1 PGRGRLAWILTFR
14 FGIVPVVRFRD
25 VDLYYEVRGDGP
37 PLLLIPGLGSDVRV
51 FRAVIDRLAR
61 RCRVVAFDPRGA
73 GPSGKPDI
81 PYSIEMMADDA
92 ASLLQAVELPSTLV
106 LSFIRVEELVTIG
119 GGLFRLFVR
128 NRTRRM

>member
-1 PGRGRLAWILTFR
+1 VPIVRL
-14 FGIVPVVRFRD
+14 RD

-51 FRAVIDRLAR
+51 FRAVIDGLAR

-73 GPSGKPDI
+73 GRNGKPDI

-92 ASLLQAVELPSTLV
+92 AGLLQAVELPSAHV
-106 LSFIRVEELVTIG
+106 LGFIPGAELVTVDG
-119 GGLFRLFVR
+119 GHFAFLGRH
-128 NRTRRM
+128 RTRLVDAVSDFVS